1 MEVTQ
6 KVVRNGKEYNA
17 DSGDKHCIPTHFNTE
32 LDVWYASLHTFS
44 KVTVTKYFKT
54 IYIVNI
60 RGLQPRLRKMISVTA
75 LF

>member
-44 KVTVTKYFKT
+44 KVTVVMTREK
-54 IYIVNI
+54 
-60 RGLQPRLRKMISVTA
+60 RKKIEKQRT
-75 LF
+75 LDD